1 MNYSQAQ
8 IVATLGPA
16 SKDKEIIKQM
26 IAHHM
31 DIVRLNFSWGSYD
44 EHAYYISAVR
54 ELAKESNRRIPIL
67 QDLSG
72 PRTKT
77 ENGHEID
84 PKAAKTVTEKDL
96 RDLKFGLEQNV
107 DYIAMSYVGGPSDVI
122 EIKHHIK
129 EAGHKTPVIAKIER
143 RVAIEKVDE
152 IIDAADGIMIARGD
166 LGNEVPL
173 EQIPFIQNMIIKKC
187 KDAVKP
193 VITATQMMF
202 SMKDSPAPTRAE
214 VTDVAFAII
223 SGSDAVMLSD
233 ETANGQYPVETI
245 AMMEKIIL
253 EAEKYLKINYLNPL
267 K

>member
-44 EHAYYISAVR
+44 EHAYYISTVR

-72 PRTKT
+72 PRAQT
-77 ENGHEID
+77 ENGHAID
-84 PKAAKTVTEKDL
+84 PNAIKVVTEKDL
-96 RDLKFGLEQNV
+96 ADLKFGLAQSV
-107 DYIAMSYVGGPSDVI
+107 DYIAMSYVGNKNDVL
-122 EIKHHIK
+122 EIKNHIK
-129 EAGHKTPVIAKIER
+129 KSGRKIPVIAKIER
-143 RVAIEKVDE
+143 KIAVEKADE

-187 KDAVKP
+187 KAAVKP

-233 ETANGQYPVETI
+233 ETANGQYPVEAV

>member
-1 MNYSQAQ
+1 MDYSRAQ
-8 IVATLGPA
+8 VVATIGPA
-16 SKDKEIIKQM
+16 SKEKEIIKQM
-26 IAHHM
+26 VAHHM

-44 EHAYYISAVR
+44 EHEYYIKTVR
-54 ELAKESNRRIPIL
+54 EYAKELNRRIPIL

-84 PKAAKTVTEKDL
+84 PNALKVVTEKDIK
-96 RDLKFGLEQNV
+96 DLEFGLKQNV
-107 DYIAMSYVGGPSDVI
+107 DYIAMSYVGNKNDVL
-122 EIKHHIK
+122 EVKHHIK
-129 EAGHKTPVIAKIER
+129 EMGHKTPVIAKIER
-143 RVAIEKVDE
+143 KVAVEKADE
-152 IIDAADGIMIARGD
+152 IIDVADGIMIARGD

-173 EQIPFIQNMIIKKC
+173 EQIPFIQNMIIRKC
-187 KDAVKP
+187 KAAVKP
-193 VITATQMMF
+193 VITATQMML
-202 SMKDSPAPTRAE
+202 SMKDNPTPTRAE

-233 ETANGQYPVETI
+233 ETANGKYPVETVI
-245 AMMEKIIL
+245 MMERIVL